1 VPESIAARLL
11 RTFGAQVR
19 YLNGRILLLP
29 IAESDRTEIEMGSV
43 TTFSLLAFGF
53 VLGLK
58 HAVDADHLAAVSTI
72 ASERRSLLSS
82 SLVGALW
89 GLGHTI
95 SLVIAGVA
103 VIFLHIQISE
113 RTSQAL
119 ELCVGIML
127 VALGLNA
134 LRKLAR
140 GGHLHVHV
148 HEHGGRLHAH
158 PHIHDKSQQEEPHT
172 HHGLSFGA
180 RPLLIGIVHGLAG
193 SAALMLL
200 VLTTISSPAI
210 ALSYIV
216 VFGVGSIGGMMVMS
230 TLFAIPA
237 RFTAT
242 RFKRANF
249 ALRGL
254 AGLFSLSFGLFMVY
268 EIGFAGHLL
277 R

>member
-1 VPESIAARLL
+1 MGEGSIIS
-11 RTFGAQVR
+11 F
-19 YLNGRILLLP
+19 
-29 IAESDRTEIEMGSV
+29 IA
-43 TTFSLLAFGF
+43 LGF

-58 HAVDADHLAAVSTI
+58 HAIEADHLAAVSTI

-95 SLVIAGVA
+95 SLMIVGVA
-103 VIFLHIQISE
+103 VILLHFQISE

-119 ELCVGIML
+119 EFCVGVML
-127 VALGLNA
+127 VGLGVNA
-134 LRKLAR
+134 LRKLVR
-140 GGHLHVHV
+140 GAHIHIHV
-148 HEHGGRLHAH
+148 HEHGGHLHAH
-158 PHIHDKSQQEEPHT
+158 PHIHEKALENEPHT
-172 HHGLSFGA
+172 HHGLRFGA
-180 RPLLIGIVHGLAG
+180 RPLLIGMVHGMAG

-200 VLTTISSPAI
+200 VLATISSS
-210 ALSYIV
+210 LVGLLYIV

-230 TLFAIPA
+230 TLFALPA
-237 RFTAT
+237 RLTVDRFT
-242 RFKRANF
+242 RVNF

-268 EIGFAGHLL
+268 EIGFVDHLL

>member
-1 VPESIAARLL
+1 MQSA
-11 RTFGAQVR
+11 
-19 YLNGRILLLP
+19 
-29 IAESDRTEIEMGSV
+29 
-43 TTFSLLAFGF
+43 TTVSLLAFGF

-58 HAVDADHLAAVSTI
+58 HAIDADHLAAVSTI

-95 SLVIAGVA
+95 SLVIAGIA
-103 VIFLHIQISE
+103 VIFLHIQISAGAS
-113 RTSQAL
+113 RAL
-119 ELCVGIML
+119 EFCVGVML
-127 VALGLNA
+127 VLLGVNA
-134 LRKLAR
+134 LRKLAP
-140 GGHLHVHV
+140 GGHVHVHV

-158 PHIHDKSQQEEPHT
+158 PHLHQQGEREEPHT

-180 RPLLIGIVHGLAG
+180 RPLFIGIVHGLAG
-193 SAALMLL
+193 SAALMIL
-200 VLTTISSPAI
+200 VLATISSPAV
-210 ALSYIV
+210 ALLYIV
-216 VFGVGSIGGMMVMS
+216 VFGVGSIGGMMIMS

-242 RFKRANF
+242 RFQRTNF

-268 EIGFAGHLL
+268 EIGFAGGLL

>member
-1 VPESIAARLL
+1 
-11 RTFGAQVR
+11 
-19 YLNGRILLLP
+19 
-29 IAESDRTEIEMGSV
+29 MGSV
-43 TTFSLLAFGF
+43 SIFSLLTFGF

-58 HAVDADHLAAVSTI
+58 HAIEADHLAAITTI

-95 SLVIAGVA
+95 SLMIAGIV
-103 VIFLHIQISE
+103 VILLHFQISD

-119 ELCVGIML
+119 EFCVGVML
-127 VALGLNA
+127 VGLGVNA
-134 LRKLAR
+134 LRKLTS
-140 GGHLHVHV
+140 GGHIHLHV
-148 HEHGGRLHAH
+148 HEHGGHRHAH
-158 PHIHDKSQQEEPHT
+158 PHIHERAHQDPPHT
-172 HHGLSFGA
+172 HHGLRFGA
-180 RPLLIGIVHGLAG
+180 RPLLIGMVHGMAG

-200 VLTTISSPAI
+200 VLTTIPSPLVG
-210 ALSYIV
+210 LSYIV

-230 TLFAIPA
+230 TLVALPA
-237 RFTAT
+237 RFTVNRFT
-242 RFKRANF
+242 RVNF

-268 EIGFAGHLL
+268 QIGFVDHLL

>member
-1 VPESIAARLL
+1 
-11 RTFGAQVR
+11 
-19 YLNGRILLLP
+19 
-29 IAESDRTEIEMGSV
+29 MGSV
-43 TTFSLLAFGF
+43 SIFSLLTFGF

-58 HAVDADHLAAVSTI
+58 HAIEADHLAAITTI

-95 SLVIAGVA
+95 SLMIAGIV
-103 VIFLHIQISE
+103 VILLHFQISD

-119 ELCVGIML
+119 EFCVGVML
-127 VALGLNA
+127 VGLGVNA
-134 LRKLAR
+134 LRKLTS
-140 GGHLHVHV
+140 GGHIHLHVH
-148 HEHGGRLHAH
+148 EHSGHRHAH
-158 PHIHDKSQQEEPHT
+158 PHIHERAHQDPPHT
-172 HHGLSFGA
+172 HHGLRFGA
-180 RPLLIGIVHGLAG
+180 RPLLIGMVHGMAG

-200 VLTTISSPAI
+200 VLTTIPSPLVG
-210 ALSYIV
+210 LSYIV

-230 TLFAIPA
+230 TLVALPA
-237 RFTAT
+237 RFTVNRFT
-242 RFKRANF
+242 RVNF

-268 EIGFAGHLL
+268 QIGFVDHLL